1 MLSQPRTGR
10 PPTVTPGVKKLILE
24 YCKGKRKRSLR
35 KCSKWLRGKG
45 IKVRKDTVRK
55 HLVQSGLYPYRRQK
69 QPFLS
74 AKQKKKR
81 VKFARKYLDHDW
93 NNTLMTDESDFNLF
107 APTNRKN
114 DVVWARSLADV
125 PPLEVVKH
133 AAGVKVW
140 AGVSATGRTNLHFY
154 KGTIGGLV
162 YRTILEEAK
171 KEMNDAMD
179 DDDWTYQHDG
189 ASAHKAKK
197 TNQ

>member
-1 MLSQPRTGR
+1 MDIARQGPCTKKCARLWVGRFEEAKEQELSDEEVVLSQPRTGR

-93 NNTLMTDESDFNLF
+93 NNTLMTDESDLICLLL
-107 APTNRKN
+107 P
-114 DVVWARSLADV
+114 
-125 PPLEVVKH
+125 
-133 AAGVKVW
+133 
-140 AGVSATGRTNLHFY
+140 TGRTMWSGPGPWPTSHPW
-154 KGTIGGLV
+154 KSSSTPRESRSGRASRPLV
-162 YRTILEEAK
+162 ERIYTSTRA
-171 KEMNDAMD
+171 
-179 DDDWTYQHDG
+179 Q
-189 ASAHKAKK
+189 
-197 TNQ
+197 